1 MAASIKKQFIFAAIA
16 CVMGCSAV
24 AAEQLEDPTRPAIQF
39 VPGVSGSGEA
49 EGVQAPAAPPPGLQ
63 SVIISS
69 MREAAII
76 NGTEVELGQR
86 YGDAVL
92 TVVNETCVVLIG
104 PRGRQVM
111 HMFPT
116 VSLSKD
122 EVACDKRAG
131 MQPLNKLT
139 DLSVGADS
147 AATNAQNNN
156 NAAKPK
162 TTAKKRKV
170 TSVAADV
177 KDGSGK

>member
-1 MAASIKKQFIFAAIA
+1 MAASIKIQFIFAAIT

-24 AAEQLEDPTRPAIQF
+24 AAEQLDDPTRPAIQL
-39 VPGVSGSGEA
+39 VPGVSGSAEA
-49 EGVQAPAAPPPGLQ
+49 EGAQTPAAPPPGLQ
-63 SVIISS
+63 SVIISRK
-69 MREAAII
+69 REAAII

-92 TVVNETCVVLIG
+92 TVVNETCVILIG
-104 PRGRQVM
+104 PQGRQVM

-116 VSLSKD
+116 VSMSKD
-122 EVACDKRAG
+122 EAACVKRVG
-131 MQPLNKLT
+131 MQPLRKLS
-139 DLSVGADS
+139 DPVVGADS
-147 AATNAQNNN
+147 AATNAQNDN

-170 TSVAADV
+170 TCVAADV